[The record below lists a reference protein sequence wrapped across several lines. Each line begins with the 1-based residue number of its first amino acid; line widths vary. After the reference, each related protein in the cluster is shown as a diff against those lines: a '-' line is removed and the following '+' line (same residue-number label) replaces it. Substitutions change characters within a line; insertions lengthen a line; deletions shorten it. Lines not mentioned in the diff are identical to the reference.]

1 MSKFFNDTMQG
12 LLETIPIKNGEIKM
26 EEVPDMSV
34 KTLRAVDLVKKDEM
48 EKIKIKRET
57 F

>member
-12 LLETIPIKNGEIKM
+12 LLEAIAIKNGEIKM

-34 KTLRAVDLVKKDEM
+34 KTLRAVDLLKKDEM

>member
-12 LLETIPIKNGEIKM
+12 LLETIAIKNGEIKT